1 MFEAVLKGKRSAVAG
16 VVSEALNSG
25 REPGDILNESL
36 LPAINKVGELFDK
49 KKYFLPQLIA
59 SGEAMKN
66 GIDVLEPLLGNAGAD
81 NDEKPAVVI
90 GTVAGDIHDIGK
102 NLVIMMLKNYGFNV
116 IDLGKDVSKETFVD
130 AAVKHKAG
138 IIAMSALMT
147 TTMREM
153 KNVIEYAKEKG
164 YAGEYMIG
172 GAVITPD
179 YAREIGARYSAD
191 AAEAVKVAKEICGGE
206 SK

>member
-1 MFEAVLKGKRSAVAG
+1 M
-16 VVSEALNSG
+16 
-25 REPGDILNESL
+25 
-36 LPAINKVGELFDK
+36 GELFDK

-66 GIDVLEPLLGNAGAD
+66 GIDVLEPLLGDGQNSEE
-81 NDEKPAVVI
+81 EKPAVVI

-102 NLVIMMLKNYGFNV
+102 NLVILMLKNYGFNV
-116 IDLGKDVSKETFVD
+116 IDLGKDVSKEAFLN
-130 AAVKHKAG
+130 AALEHKAG

-153 KNVIEYAKEKG
+153 KNVIDYAKEKG
-164 YAGEYMIG
+164 YGGEYMIG

-179 YAREIGARYSAD
+179 YACEIGAFYSAD
-191 AAEAVKVAKEICGGE
+191 AAEAVKVAKEICEGE
-206 SK
+206 SR